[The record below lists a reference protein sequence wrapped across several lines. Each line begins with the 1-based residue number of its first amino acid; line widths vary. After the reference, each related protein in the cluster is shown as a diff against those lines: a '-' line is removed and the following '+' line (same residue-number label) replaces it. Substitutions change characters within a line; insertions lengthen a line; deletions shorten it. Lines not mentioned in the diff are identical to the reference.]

1 MSEVD
6 VLITDGRAAESSVE
20 AIRRLGCQVVCV

>member
-6 VLITDGRAAESSVE
+6 VLITDGRAPEPEVE
-20 AIRRLGCQVVCV
+20 AIRRLGCQVVRV

>member
-6 VLITDGRAAESSVE
+6 VLITDGRAAESAVE
-20 AIRRLGCQVVCV
+20 PIRRLGCRVVRV